1 MNMND
6 MHLPLARR
14 SFLVSTTLVTTTLAG
29 GGFMLGFHIPGRDAE
44 AATTPKDSEVNAWI
58 MIKGDDSIVVRVAYS
73 EMGQGSFTALA
84 MLVAEELEADW
95 SKVQPEFVDP
105 RLNITR
111 NKVYRGMATVG
122 SRAIRTSH
130 EYLRQAGAGAREM
143 LIAAAAQR
151 WKVPASECQAVK
163 SIITHMPTKR
173 TVKFGDVAEAAS
185 KLQPPATVTL
195 KDPSTWTIIGQPLAR
210 LDIVEKVMAKPVYAI
225 DVKLPDMLYAAIA
238 QSPVFGG
245 TLKSFDETVIKDRKG
260 IHSVVGLE
268 KAVAVVGDSYWNA
281 QRAVKALPVTWDDGG
296 KGKVSNADIA
306 AFISSGLTAP
316 DMPVARNDGDVA
328 AALATAAK
336 VVEAEYRVPFLSHA
350 AMEPMNCTVR
360 FNDDGLEVWA
370 PTQNAEAV
378 LNSAAR
384 AAEIDPLKVKVHLT
398 YSGGGFGRRGGAG
411 PGDYVDQAVR
421 IAKAVGRPV
430 KLVWSREEDIQH
442 DFYRPIS
449 AAKFKVGLD
458 AEGMPIAWDTRIAGQ
473 SIQGTSNPNGLKN
486 NMDPGFLVCFT
497 DNPYAVENVRVD
509 YGMRITHVPVG
520 YWRSVNHSQ
529 NGYFREAFFDEI
541 ALAAGQDPYEYRR
554 KLLANSPKQ
563 LAVLDAVAQKAG
575 WGTPLPA
582 GRWRGIAQVDG
593 YGSYV
598 AAVAE
603 ISLNAD
609 GSPHMHRIVTSV
621 DSGYVVNPDT
631 VQAQMEGAVVWA
643 MSAALYGEITIKD
656 GRVEQGNF
664 DTYRMLL
671 MDKMPQVDVILVPS
685 GGFWGGIG
693 EPGAPP
699 VAPAIVN
706 AMLAATGKPVRSL
719 PIIKRGVSSV

>member
-1 MNMND
+1 MND
-6 MHLPLARR
+6 MPKLSLDRR
-14 SFLVSTTLVTTTLAG
+14 QFLVTSTLAG
-29 GGFMLGFHIPGRDAE
+29 GGLMLGFHVPGREAQ
-44 AATTPKDSEVNAWI
+44 AATAAAQTPEVNAWV
-58 MIKGDDSIVVRVAYS
+58 MIKSDDSVIIRVAYS
-73 EMGQGSFTALA
+73 EMGQGSLTALT
-84 MLVAEELEADW
+84 MLVAEELECDW
-95 SKVQPEFVDP
+95 SKVQAEFVDP

-130 EYLRQAGAGAREM
+130 EYLRQAGASGREM

-151 WKVPASECQAVK
+151 WKVSSDECQAAKGV
-163 SIITHMPTKR
+163 ITHIPSQR
-173 TVKFGDVAEAAS
+173 TLSFGAVAEAAS
-185 KLQPPATVTL
+185 KLTPPEKVAL
-195 KDPSTWTIIGQPLAR
+195 KDPSTWTIAGQPLQR
-210 LDIVEKVMAKPVYAI
+210 LDIVDKVMGKPVYAI
-225 DVKLPDMLYAAIA
+225 DVKLPGMMYAAIA

-245 TLKSFDETVIKDRKG
+245 KLESFDDTGIKDRKG
-260 IHSVVGLE
+260 IHRVVGLE
-268 KAVAVVGDSYWNA
+268 KAVAVVGDSYWHA
-281 QRAVKALPVTWDDGG
+281 QRALKTLPVTWDEGDNG
-296 KGKVSNADIA
+296 KISNADIA
-306 AFISSGLTAP
+306 AFVASGLTAP
-316 DMPVARNDGDVA
+316 DMPVARNDGDVKA
-328 AALATAAK
+328 AIATAAK

-350 AMEPMNCTVR
+350 AMEPMNCTAH
-360 FNDDGLEVWA
+360 FTDDGLEVWA

-378 LNSAAR
+378 LNSAAK
-384 AAEIDPLKVKVHLT
+384 AAEMDPLKVKVHLT

-421 IAKAVGRPV
+421 IAKIIGRPV

-449 AAKFKVGLD
+449 SAKFTVGLD
-458 AEGMPIAWDTRIAGQ
+458 AAGMPISWDTRIAGQ
-473 SIQGTSNPNGLKN
+473 SIQSTGNPGAIKNG
-486 NMDPGFLVCFT
+486 MDAGFLVCFT
-497 DNPYAVENVRVD
+497 DNPYDVKNVRVD
-509 YGMRITHVPVG
+509 YGMRNTHVPVG

-541 ALAAGQDPYEYRR
+541 ARAAGQDPYEYRR
-554 KLLANSPKQ
+554 KLLANKPKQ
-563 LAVLDAVAQKAG
+563 LAVLDATAQKAG

-582 GRWRGIAQVDG
+582 GRFRGIAQVDG
-593 YGSYV
+593 YGSFV

-609 GSPHMHRIVTSV
+609 GSPHVHRIVTAV

-631 VQAQMEGAVVWA
+631 VKAQMEGAVVWA
-643 MSAALYGEITIKD
+643 MSATLYGEITIKN

-719 PIIKRGVSSV
+719 PIIKRMTSSV